1 MGTTNEG
8 GVATAV
14 ALLASGMGWGPD
26 NGKRGG
32 LEKSV
37 SGGVVTGGWAEVKKL
52 FQIIVVLLLQIITT
66 NTLHGMVA
74 CPWRGRKRA
83 ERGWRMVRCPERR
96 LTTNDGPRPRGRE
109 RENE

>member
-1 MGTTNEG
+1 MGTTHEG

-37 SGGVVTGGWAEVKKL
+37 SGGMVTGGWAEVKNL
-52 FQIIVVLLLQIITT
+52 FQIIIVLLLQIITT

-74 CPWRGRKRA
+74 CPWRGRKRVGEGVA
-83 ERGWRMVRCPERR
+83 HGEVPGTAPHNHRWAAP
-96 LTTNDGPRPRGRE
+96 PRKGE
-109 RENE
+109 RE